1 MRAKRR
7 KPDLKEITWE
17 EETPNNGGEYRPER
31 SLLDRYRQAQIEAYQ
46 QWARYHNE
54 LAMQPSRPT
63 WRAGT
68 WTNTRYL
75 VRPIPQPTRITPPE
89 PIPEQRRARR
99 YGWYRDLENNYTRN
113 RQRYGD

>member
-17 EETPNNGGEYRPER
+17 EETPNQGGEYRPER
-31 SLLDRYRQAQIEAYQ
+31 SPLFNSLDRYRQAQIEAYQ
-46 QWARYHNE
+46 HWIRMRE
-54 LAMQPSRPT
+54 VIR
-63 WRAGT
+63 
-68 WTNTRYL
+68 
-75 VRPIPQPTRITPPE
+75 VVPQPTRITPLE
-89 PIPEQRRARR
+89 PTPEQRRVRR